1 MKKQNQNS
9 SQELSNSR
17 NDYLFQT
24 FYIFGIEPNDLD
36 ISDFSKDK
44 NGKTK
49 NFLGKNFKQL
59 KLLTKFPPIKNEA
72 YELDPYIIMNHCFS
86 KGYKLQENKESKEN
100 KDNKENKEN
109 TPNNGLH
116 DEFFFFSLEKMN
128 KTILETRRIYYTAA
142 IIYEPLNQY
151 LKIKYDNKIPSLKKG
166 NDISLD
172 NIFIRKCLC
181 FSMVKPFPHESKNLL
196 KEILDYFRGNQI
208 TIPIEKLIEGILFG
222 VPKPLRAYF
231 YISCKKTN
239 EFIPK
244 QKQDIDFRLREFNE
258 YSFASYIY
266 QLIFNFSTNDIFT
279 IIKCLLL
286 EIPVLF
292 FGSTKEILTNIVETF
307 CSILHPF
314 EIQYPH
320 VSILPDCYCG
330 LIETEKCFVFGINH
344 KLRFKE
350 KDNMKEIVYFKEN
363 LLNVENKL
371 ILICDIEAKKI
382 YLNEKL
388 KKLFHVVNFNDLG
401 IYPEGQTDKQDN
413 IQNESKD
420 IYSYASYSDFDINL
434 PEKITNKLIKEIST
448 YLLHNSTKDKKDK
461 KNGLEESF
469 QSSTYSEAL
478 NKKIGEDFFFNYFT
492 NILQNYYN
500 YMYNDEENMKRIIAN
515 EIMNKKEEDI
525 NIENIFNV
533 NQYLHMNKNDSEFYS
548 KFFKTRIFKNF
559 IIRKYLNA
567 EKDKYDFLRFD
578 EKILEKKSKGFFS
591 KKIKAEFCSSKV
603 FQFSHIY
610 QIKNAN
616 NFLDN
621 EVSYL
626 RAHKS
631 DLYKNYYQIMGKYN
645 KIQYTIFPKLIY
657 DNKFFNQ
664 EYKPSNEFSANIMG
678 CMKGYNTINNVLRTD
693 PNPYGFF
700 NIYKKHIIR
709 YLPDINKIDINNE
722 VQNSLNKVWIYMFC
736 LTFHYYDENEKQF
749 RFEELIKFLPRVIDE
764 KRELNSILLSTMS
777 KYGDENM
784 IIKIFESFNNITYT
798 EYCSFCRKFKGSW
811 NQQQEKKNLDTTNTN
826 LNISYYKD
834 KNSANG
840 DEENNSLNKI
850 VLKEY
855 DTKSIR
861 KKIFILKKNVYK
873 KKIEFELNYKCPFCG
888 ELNGT
893 TNIGINLINKKKSG
907 LMLCIK
913 CNKYLEPKTNVVSG
927 IDKLE
932 FTIFSPIKLLNIA
945 REISRNYGEKI
956 ELEELMEKYSSFYWS
971 CILYFY
977 LNGYNH
983 EMLLVYKTKEMK
995 CNNNS
1000 KKKIEKFKNLKID
1013 KININK

>member
-9 SQELSNSR
+9 SQEISNSR
-17 NDYLFQT
+17 HDYLFQT
-24 FYIFGIEPNDLD
+24 FYIFGIEPDDLD
-36 ISDFSKDK
+36 ISDFSKEK
-44 NGKTK
+44 NEKTK
-49 NFLGKNFKQL
+49 KYLHKNFKQL
-59 KLLTKFPPIKNEA
+59 KILTKFPPQKNEA
-72 YELDPYIIMNHCFS
+72 YEIDPYIIMNHCFS
-86 KGYKLQENKESKEN
+86 KGYKLHEKPKEKSQEKPQENTQSN
-100 KDNKENKEN
+100 D
-109 TPNNGLH
+109 LH
-116 DEFFFFSLEKMN
+116 DEFFSFNLEKLN
-128 KTILETRRIYYTAA
+128 KTNLEKRRIYYSVA

-151 LKIKYDNKIPSLKKG
+151 LKIKYDNKIPSIKKG

-172 NIFIRKCLC
+172 NIYIRKCLC
-181 FSMVKPFPHESKNLL
+181 FSMVKPFPYESKILL

-208 TIPIEKLIEGILFG
+208 TIPLEKIFEGILFG

-244 QKQDIDFRLREFNE
+244 QKQDIDFRLREFNQ
-258 YSFASYIY
+258 YSFSSYVY
-266 QLIFNFSTNDIFT
+266 QLIFNFSINDIFT

-314 EIQYPH
+314 EIQCPH
-320 VSILPDCYCG
+320 ISILPDCYCG

-344 KLRFKE
+344 KLRFHE
-350 KDNMKEIVYFKEN
+350 KDKMKECAYFKDN

-371 ILICDIEAKKI
+371 ILICDIDGKKI

-388 KKLFHVVNFNDLG
+388 KKLFHVVSFNDLG
-401 IYPEGQTDKQDN
+401 VYPEGQTEKQDN

-434 PEKITNKLIKEIST
+434 PEKITNKLIKEISS
-448 YLLHNSTKDKKDK
+448 YVLQNSKKDK
-461 KNGLEESF
+461 NNVLNSSF
-469 QSSTYSEAL
+469 KSSTYSEEL
-478 NKKIGEDFFFNYFT
+478 NKKIGEEYFFNYFT

-525 NIENIFNV
+525 IIENIFNV
-533 NQYLHMNKNDSEFYS
+533 NQYLHVNKNDSEFFS

-559 IIRKYLNA
+559 IIRKYLNS

-603 FQFSHIY
+603 FEFSHIY

-616 NFLDN
+616 NFMDH
-621 EVSYL
+621 EISYL
-626 RAHKS
+626 RSHKS
-631 DLYKNYYQIMGKYN
+631 ELYKNYYQIMGQYN
-645 KIQYTIFPKLIY
+645 KIKYTIFPKLIY
-657 DNKFFNQ
+657 DNKFFKK
-664 EYKPSNEFSANIMG
+664 EYKPNNEISANIMG
-678 CMKGYNTINNVLRTD
+678 CMKGYNSINNVLRTD

-700 NIYKKHIIR
+700 DIYKKHIIR
-709 YLPDINKIDINNE
+709 YLPDINKIDLSNE
-722 VQNSLNKVWIYMFC
+722 VQNSLNKVWVYMFC
-736 LTFHYYDENEKQF
+736 LTFHYCDEDEKRF

-764 KRELNSILLSTMS
+764 KRELISIMLSTMN

-784 IIKIFESFNNITYT
+784 IIKIFESFHNITYS
-798 EYCSFCRKFKGSW
+798 EYCYFCMKFKGNW

-826 LNISYYKD
+826 LNISYYKE
-834 KNSANG
+834 KNSGNG
-840 DEENNSLNKI
+840 DEENNLLNKI

-855 DTKSIR
+855 DIKSIR
-861 KKIFILKKNVYK
+861 KKIFKLKKNVYK

-888 ELNGT
+888 KLNGT
-893 TNIGINLINKKKSG
+893 TDLGINLINKKKSG
-907 LMLCIK
+907 LMLCIQ

-927 IDKLE
+927 NDKLE

-945 REISRNYGEKI
+945 REISKEYGDKI
-956 ELEELMEKYSSFYWS
+956 DLEQIMEKYSSFYWS

-983 EMLLVYKTKEMK
+983 EILLVYKTKEMK
-995 CNNNS
+995 CNNNG
-1000 KKKIEKFKNLKID
+1000 KKKIEKFKNLVID
-1013 KININK
+1013 RVNNKNNK